1 MLAQVGNRWRP
12 GVNQV
17 GISMNK
23 KYIVRSLVIFAR
35 LAHSM
40 PLRELLTSNFQSWPL
55 FLSLSK
61 FFQKRQQVLRLAIVS
76 FLIPFA
82 ERLNSTLFA
91 EAMDKTRQQ
100 KFLGSLAQILP
111 NFYSLHRFFRVGR
124 RCQSQVSG
132 VIEGSCLFV

>member
-40 PLRELLTSNFQSWPL
+40 PLRELATTNFQSWPF

-61 FFQKRQQVLRLAIVS
+61 FFQKLQQVLRLAKAAFFVP
-76 FLIPFA
+76 LAKRLRGTRFA
-82 ERLNSTLFA
+82 VI
-91 EAMDKTRQQ
+91 MDESRQ
-100 KFLGSLAQILP
+100 
-111 NFYSLHRFFRVGR
+111 
-124 RCQSQVSG
+124 
-132 VIEGSCLFV
+132 